1 MTITQSEQA
10 PLIIVVGA
18 TGNQGGSVL
27 NHLRESDKEYRI
39 RALTRDSTK
48 PKAKEIEATGAQTF
62 QIDLKPENKDKML
75 EAFSG
80 AHAIFV
86 SLSCVNGYLAPANP
100 SRRWT
105 CCRL

>member
-10 PLIIVVGA
+10 PLIVVVGA

-48 PKAKEIEATGAQTF
+48 PKAKQIEATGAETF
-62 QIDLKPENKDKML
+62 QIELKPENKERML

-80 AHAIFV
+80 AYAVFV
-86 SLSCVNGYLAPANP
+86 SPKLYDPV
-100 SRRWT
+100 SRAR
-105 CCRL
+105 